1 VNKISPRYVRSI
13 ISMNNL
19 CPRIKNMIM
28 NGEVP
33 GHLSV
38 EKIRNYRFPAS
49 WKEQEMWFNPI

>member
-1 VNKISPRYVRSI
+1 
-13 ISMNNL
+13 MNNL

-38 EKIRNYRFPAS
+38 EKVKNYGFPMS
-49 WKEQEMWFNPI
+49 WKGQKGWFNLI

>member
-1 VNKISPRYVRSI
+1 
-13 ISMNNL
+13 MNNL